1 MDKLLLQEKVQV
13 LELVAVVVKLL
24 KDHHIVLHVLLKVL
38 QLLLVLESVQAQVKL
53 QFKEMD

>member
-1 MDKLLLQEKVQV
+1 MDKLLQQEKVQV

-38 QLLLVLESVQAQVKL
+38 QLPLVLE
-53 QFKEMD
+53 